1 MKKYVYL
8 ICVAL
13 CGLASCK
20 DKQPV
25 TNRVSTGGIKIDYP
39 ADVQFVSVS
48 AESLAFTNR
57 TTGQLTEAA
66 LGATVELFDGLYD
79 CAYEAQVVY
88 DNNGTSVSGHLYG
101 AASGVE
107 IHAGQADFTIT
118 AYLFAAQDDFI
129 IEEIFFTGTLY
140 PTGAQY
146 HGDCF
151 VKLYNNTDHVLYADG
166 LAFVE
171 TKFLSVQKWDY
182 QPDIRNDTATVQAI
196 YVIPGTGKEHP
207 VQPGGSLLLCDIGI
221 DHRISNAN
229 SFDLSAADFEWYDE
243 STVPSVMDIDSET
256 VPNLDK
262 WYCYTQSIWVLHNR
276 GFRSYAIARMP
287 VDKETYL
294 RDYLYTYSY
303 VMHLEAGDFPMT
315 QTAYKLPNAWIVD
328 GVNCS
333 VEAERL
339 WNVLP
344 PAIDAGWTSCGT
356 INSDPT
362 RYFKSV
368 RRKMLY
374 LTEDGRRVLQD
385 TNNSS
390 KDFNASCVPSLV
402 EEQQTA
408 ISADG
413 TPATGRTYDGVQP
426 MP

>member
-1 MKKYVYL
+1 MKIYVYL
-8 ICVAL
+8 LGAML
-13 CGLASCK
+13 CSLAACT
-20 DKQPV
+20 DKQSV
-25 TNRVSTGGIKIDYP
+25 TNQVSTGGITIDYP
-39 ADVQFVSVS
+39 ADVEFVSIT
-48 AESLAFTNR
+48 EETLTFTNR
-57 TTGQLTEAA
+57 TTGQVTEVA
-66 LGATVELFDGLYD
+66 LGATVELTDGLYD
-79 CAYEAQVVY
+79 CDYEAQAVY
-88 DNNGTSVSGHLYG
+88 DNDGTALGGRLYG
-101 AASGVE
+101 AVSGVE
-107 IHAGQADFTIT
+107 IYAGQADFTIT
-118 AYLFAAQDDFI
+118 AYLFATQDDFI

-140 PTGAQY
+140 PSGAQY
-146 HGDCF
+146 TGDGY

-171 TKFLSVQKWDY
+171 TKFLSVNKYDY
-182 QPDIRNDTATVQAI
+182 DPDIRNDTATVQAI
-196 YVIPGTGKEHP
+196 YVIPGTGQEHP
-207 VQPGGSLLLCDIGI
+207 VQPGESLLICDIGI
-221 DHRISNAN
+221 DHRDINAN

-243 STVPSVMDIDSET
+243 SNVASAMDVDSD

-276 GFRSYAIARMP
+276 GYRSYAIARIP

-294 RDYLYTYSY
+294 SDYLYSYTY
-303 VMHLEAGDFPMT
+303 VMHLTAGDFYMS
-315 QTAYKLPNAWIVD
+315 QTAYKLPNDWIVD

-333 VEAERL
+333 VEAERI

-344 PAIDAGWTSCGT
+344 PAIDAGWTGCGT
-356 INSDPT
+356 IDSDPD

-374 LTEDGRRVLQD
+374 LTDDGRRVLQD

-413 TPATGRTYDGVQP
+413 TTATTQTYDGVQL